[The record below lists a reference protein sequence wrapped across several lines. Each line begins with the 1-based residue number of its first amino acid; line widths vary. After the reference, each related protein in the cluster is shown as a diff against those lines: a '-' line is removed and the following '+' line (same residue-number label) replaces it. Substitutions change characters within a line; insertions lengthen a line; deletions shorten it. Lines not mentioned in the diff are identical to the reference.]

1 MAIDHAAP
9 LAALGAFCAVG
20 DSSVVLGVG
29 LALFGAGLFGGFAHC
44 APMCG
49 PFVVMQ
55 LAGDGG
61 RAPALGRLTAGALPG
76 YHLGRMTTY
85 VALGGAAG
93 GVGRSVVQLSE
104 FRALLGMLLLV
115 AALCFL
121 LQAVKRFA
129 PIPSVRIFLWASEGW
144 GRSVGRLAMPLL
156 RRPSGSRFAGY
167 GLGLVLGL
175 LPCGFLY
182 ASLIAAA
189 AAGSVTSGAMAMA
202 AFALGTAPGL
212 VAVGVLGGAAV
223 RRWRGLAEAIA
234 APVFLLN
241 ATTLGVLAARMIA

>member
-1 MAIDHAAP
+1 MPLTSAFGTFCGIGDAP
-9 LAALGAFCAVG
+9 
-20 DSSVVLGVG
+20 VVLGVG

-55 LAGDGG
+55 LAGEAGEVYSL
-61 RAPALGRLTAGALPG
+61 RRLTAGMLPG

-85 VALGGAAG
+85 VALGSAVGGA
-93 GVGRSVVQLSE
+93 GRSVVQLTE
-104 FRALLGMLLLV
+104 FRSLLAMLLAA

-129 PIPSVRIFLWASEGW
+129 PFPSAEIFQRSSEWW
-144 GRSVGRLAMPLL
+144 GRAVGRMAAPLL
-156 RRPSGSRFAGY
+156 RRPGGSRLTGY

-182 ASLIAAA
+182 AALIAAA
-189 AAGSVTSGAMAMA
+189 AAGGAAPGAVAMA
-202 AFALGTAPGL
+202 AFALGTVPGL
-212 VAVGVLGGAAV
+212 VAVGVLGGV
-223 RRWRGLAEAIA
+223 MLRRWRRLAQAIA
-234 APVFLLN
+234 APIFLLN
-241 ATTLGVLAARMIA
+241 AVTLGVLAARMIA